1 MKKILVTGGSGF
13 IGRHVVNSLIKRNY
27 KVTILD
33 LVNPKRNDIK
43 FVKGSILNKKLIKSL
58 LKKNKLVFHLA
69 ALSDINKTIK
79 TPSKTIL
86 VNILGTE
93 RLLEESQKSKVKRF
107 IFASTYYPSKDNV
120 NNIYT
125 TSKSTSELLIKNY
138 NLLYGLNYTILRYPT
153 AYGPGNRQVDAISI
167 FVKKALRNSNIIIHG
182 DGKQKRNYIHVEDI
196 GEGSMLGLKKQLEN
210 KIFFL
215 ASKKNIKIIDIARKI
230 ITITNSKSKIIL
242 NRKKKRIN
250 DFSSN
255 TISLKNQNKIARWQ
269 PKYDLKSGLKQYIKT
284 QKSKKN

>member
-13 IGRHVVNSLIKRNY
+13 IGKHVVNSLVKRNY

-33 LVNPKRNDIK
+33 LINPKRKDVK

-79 TPSKTIL
+79 TPTKTIL

-93 RLLEESQKSKVKRF
+93 RLLEESQKSNVKRF

-120 NNIYT
+120 KNIYT
-125 TSKSTSELLIKNY
+125 TSKNTSELMIKNY
-138 NLLYGLNYTILRYPT
+138 NLLYGLNYTILKYPT

-167 FVKKALRNSNIIIHG
+167 FVKKALRNLNIIIHG
-182 DGKQKRNYIHVEDI
+182 SGKQKRNYVHVHDI
-196 GEGSMLGLKKQLEN
+196 GEGSMLGLKKKLEN
-210 KIFFL
+210 RIFFL
-215 ASKKNIKIIDIARKI
+215 GSKKNIKIINIAKMI
-230 ITITNSKSKIIL
+230 IRLTNSKSNIIID
-242 NRKKKRIN
+242 RKKKRIN

-255 TISLKNQNKIARWQ
+255 FIYPKKQNKIIRW
-269 PKYDLKSGLKQYIKT
+269 KANHDLKSGLKQYIKT
-284 QKSKKN
+284 QKNL

>member
-13 IGRHVVNSLIKRNY
+13 IGKHVVNSLVKRNY

-33 LVNPKRNDIK
+33 LINPKRKDIK

-79 TPSKTIL
+79 NPTKTIL

-93 RLLEESQKSKVKRF
+93 RLLEESQKSNVKRF

-120 NNIYT
+120 KNVYT
-125 TSKSTSELLIKNY
+125 TSKNTSELMIKNY
-138 NLLYGLNYTILRYPT
+138 NLLYGLNYTILKYPT
-153 AYGPGNRQVDAISI
+153 AYGPDNRQVDAISI
-167 FVKKALRNSNIIIHG
+167 FVKKALRNLNIIIHG
-182 DGKQKRNYIHVEDI
+182 NGNQKRNYVHVHDI
-196 GEGSMLGLKKQLEN
+196 GEGSMLGLKKKLEN

-215 ASKKNIKIIDIARKI
+215 ASKKNIKIIDIAKI
-230 ITITNSKSKIIL
+230 IIRLTNSKSNIVISK
-242 NRKKKRIN
+242 KKKRIN

-255 TISLKNQNKIARWQ
+255 LTYPKKQNKIAEWK
-269 PKYDLKSGLKQYIKT
+269 PEYDLIAGLKQYIKT
-284 QKSKKN
+284 QKNL

>member
-13 IGRHVVNSLIKRNY
+13 IGKHVVNSLVKRNY

-33 LVNPKRNDIK
+33 LINPKRKDVK

-79 TPSKTIL
+79 TPTKTIL

-93 RLLEESQKSKVKRF
+93 RLLEESQKSNVKRF

-120 NNIYT
+120 KNIYT
-125 TSKSTSELLIKNY
+125 TSKNTSELMIKNY
-138 NLLYGLNYTILRYPT
+138 NLIYGLNYTILKYPT

-167 FVKKALRNSNIIIHG
+167 FVKKALRNLNIIIHG
-182 DGKQKRNYIHVEDI
+182 SGKQKRNYVHVYDI
-196 GEGSMLGLKKQLEN
+196 GEGSMLGLKKKLKN
-210 KIFFL
+210 RIFFL
-215 ASKKNIKIIDIARKI
+215 ASKKNIKIINIAKMI
-230 ITITNSKSKIIL
+230 IRLTNSKSNIII
-242 NRKKKRIN
+242 NKKTKRIN

-255 TISLKNQNKIARWQ
+255 FIYPKKQNKIIRW
-269 PKYDLKSGLKQYIKT
+269 KAKHDLKSGLKQYIKT
-284 QKSKKN
+284 QKNL